1 MTKDVLALT
10 PGDLVSLSPGRVER
24 VFAPTDRCGG
34 DSVIVHTDGRD
45 YAATLPCGVQVE
57 ESR

>member
-1 MTKDVLALT
+1 MVKDALDLT
-10 PGDLVSLSPGRVER
+10 PGDLVTLSPGRVER

-45 YAATLPCGVQVE
+45 VVTTLPCGVQVE
-57 ESR
+57 VRR